1 MRGELTLGN
10 VILIVIV
17 SAIWPWAL
25 STFIDAF
32 MSMIPQ
38 PPSGLTSLAYGTAT
52 SIAAWLKNNANT
64 LSVASLLFSAI
75 LVRWRGVV

>member
-25 STFIDAF
+25 SLFIDAF
-32 MSMIPQ
+32 MSMVPQ
-38 PPSGLTSLAYGTAT
+38 PPPDLSSQAYNTAV
-52 SIAAWLKNNANT
+52 SIASFLKSNAEV
-64 LSVASLLFSAI
+64 LSVASVLFAAI
-75 LVRWRGVV
+75 LVRWRGL